1 MCGSSTLRWDVLIR
15 GLSQVIS
22 PTNFPDVWTVW
33 FLEFSNSEAK
43 QTLAGLINIWMHLDR
58 PTNWNGIRTRH
69 MLQGKTTMNGYQLR
83 GQDSLTNLTC
93 LIWFGLLRLF
103 FLFTYWLY
111 HSLNILLVII
121 IIGIGPAF
129 SKVTWPPNIGCI
141 HWSSY
146 TPFSNRICLEIGR
159 TTSTAVFMQIA
170 YIVLICCLV
179 SGYLALIPLF
189 KTHAFHALDELG
201 LLLRWWD
208 LSRYYQ
214 RTIRGKFGVEFAN
227 GDEPSVVD
235 IPVNGVIHALRSRQT
250 TDAKDRSYAAYA
262 VLSRLG
268 VKPADPDYS
277 KHLGLVY
284 KEHFEQLILWNP
296 GLLNLIIDVNGQ
308 QLAEAPSWV
317 PDWTTAAKTGWIGSP
332 EAYDMTKLNRSS
344 HSLPQPQDVGLCVV
358 GQEIGTVTYSSGG
371 FTTFGPGLELE
382 WSQWERSCQ
391 NDLMAAALKFA
402 DWVRYIKAHV
412 STTHHYELSIPQLIS
427 RVLSLHY
434 LRNEPARF
442 IRRPEPIA
450 LNGQKFD
457 TWYRSVSTIPSRPLK
472 RAMRLIAGDIDEILF
487 GKIFR
492 SRDMDCRFN
501 DVIRELTVQFSN
513 MLAGKRN
520 VFVTNYGFVGSGCD
534 KMQKNDYIYWIDGV
548 SVPMALRRTR
558 SSTDSSIHFT
568 VVGPVYVYGLMGEDI
583 RDENQLVSIT
593 LI

>member
-1 MCGSSTLRWDVLIR
+1 MVPCLWFVALVPLSANGFLCFPPD
-15 GLSQVIS
+15 GLEPS
-22 PTNFPDVWTVW
+22 
-33 FLEFSNSEAK
+33 
-43 QTLAGLINIWMHLDR
+43 
-58 PTNWNGIRTRH
+58 
-69 MLQGKTTMNGYQLR
+69 
-83 GQDSLTNLTC
+83 
-93 LIWFGLLRLF
+93 
-103 FLFTYWLY
+103 
-111 HSLNILLVII
+111 
-121 IIGIGPAF
+121 
-129 SKVTWPPNIGCI
+129 
-141 HWSSY
+141 
-146 TPFSNRICLEIGR
+146 
-159 TTSTAVFMQIA
+159 
-170 YIVLICCLV
+170 
-179 SGYLALIPLF
+179 
-189 KTHAFHALDELG
+189 
-201 LLLRWWD
+201 LRWWD
-208 LSRYYQ
+208 LSGYYQ
-214 RTIRGKFGVEFAN
+214 WTIRAKFGIDFAN
-227 GDEPSVVD
+227 GDEPSAAD

-308 QLAEAPSWV
+308 QLTGASSWV
-317 PDWTTAAKTGWIGSP
+317 PNWTTAAKTSWIGSP

-344 HSLPQPQDVGLCVV
+344 YSIPQPQDMRLCIV

-434 LRNEPARF
+434 LPNEPARF
-442 IRRPEPIA
+442 IRRPEPIVGLGEGEEAIA

-457 TWYRSVSTIPSRPLK
+457 TWYRSVSTVPSRPLK

-558 SSTDSSIHFT
+558 SSSDSSIHFT